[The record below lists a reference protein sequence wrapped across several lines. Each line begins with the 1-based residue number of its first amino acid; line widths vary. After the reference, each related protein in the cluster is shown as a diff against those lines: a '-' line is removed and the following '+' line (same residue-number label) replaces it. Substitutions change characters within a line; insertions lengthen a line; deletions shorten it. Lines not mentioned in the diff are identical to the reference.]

1 MGKYGHFSEDG
12 LEFIITRP
20 DTPQPWINYAV
31 NGKYHALISNTGGG
45 YSYYITPRDSRITR
59 RRYNCLPEDRP
70 GRYVYIRDNKTGEY
84 YSPTWQPVLKELD
97 SYECRHGLGYTKI
110 FSSYKGIKSCINYFV
125 PIDADMEIWK
135 ITLENTTDED
145 KDLSLFPYVEFV
157 PGDALD
163 DLIEQPNNSHFRYA
177 DYDPQEKVI
186 YATNKLGVSFLP
198 EEEQYKDEGCWGKY
212 VFFTSTL
219 DITAY
224 DCNRDHFIG
233 SPYRS
238 EANPLRVEKG
248 QLTNSMLNSGHVC
261 GALQNNIIIK
271 AGEKLKFCIM
281 MGAVDR
287 QDYKNQTCQ
296 IFKEWTPERVEKSLV
311 DLKKYYE
318 ELFSTVQVN
327 TPNDRVNRMLN
338 IWNKLQVK
346 VNFTVSRDAS
356 RFHGGLSYGMGF
368 RDTSQDLLAMIM
380 FDAPAAKE
388 VIKELARQMF
398 SDGTTYHNFFRVSN
412 DGIKTG
418 HSDDPLWLPLAVQYY
433 LKETGDFDFLDEVEE
448 YADGG
453 SGTILKHCYR
463 GIDQVWSKRSERNIP
478 LMLNGDWND
487 DLNECGKHGKGE
499 SVMVAEQLCV
509 DLKFM
514 IEMLTYTK
522 RDPQKVEEYKKI
534 YEIVVEEMNKSCWD
548 GKWYHRFTKDDG
560 SVMGSYKNEQ
570 GQIYLNAQSW
580 AVISGIAKDERAIQC
595 LDSVLEHL
603 DSKVGPRICAPAYI
617 KSDATIGIAT
627 REAPG
632 KKENASIF
640 NHPVAWFI
648 QANTI
653 IKRGNIAFEQYY
665 KTLPEVL
672 SEDQDIFAVEPY
684 VYCEYTTGPDHKEFG
699 EGGHS
704 WLTGTASWMLLCGLN
719 FILGI
724 KPKYDGLVVDPCI
737 PSDWDE
743 YEVVRKFRNSTY
755 KISVKNPNHKE
766 SGISEVKLDGETF
779 EGNKFPVFDDGKE
792 HTIEIVM

>member
-110 FSSYKGIKSCINYFV
+110 FSSYKGIKSCINYFI

-177 DYDPQEKVI
+177 DYDPEEKVI
-186 YATNKLGVSFLP
+186 YTTNKIGVSFLP
-198 EEEQYKDEGCWGKY
+198 EEEQYKDDGCWGKY

-219 DITAY
+219 DIAAY

-248 QLTNSMLNSGHVC
+248 QLTNSMLNSGYVC

-271 AGEKLKFCIM
+271 AGEKLIFCVM
-281 MGAVDR
+281 MGVVDR
-287 QDYKNQTCQ
+287 QDYKNQTRQ
-296 IFKEWTPERVEKSLV
+296 ILKEWNPQRIEKSLV

-327 TPNDRVNRMLN
+327 TPSVKVNRMLN
-338 IWNKLQVK
+338 IWNKLQTK

-418 HSDDPLWLPLAVQYY
+418 HSDDPLWLPFAVQYY
-433 LKETGDFDFLDEVEE
+433 LEETDDFDFLDEIEE

-453 SGTILKHCYR
+453 SGTILEHCYR

-478 LMLNGDWND
+478 LILNGDWND

-499 SVMVAEQLCV
+499 SMMVAEQLCV

-522 RDPQKVEEYKKI
+522 KDPQRIEEYKKI

-548 GKWYHRFTKDDG
+548 GRWYHRFTKDDG
-560 SVMGSYKNEQ
+560 SVMGAHKNEE

-580 AVISGIAKDERAIQC
+580 AVISGITKDERAIQC

-603 DSKVGPRICAPAYI
+603 DSKIGPRICTPAYI
-617 KSDATIGIAT
+617 KSDATIGTAT

-648 QANTI
+648 QANTV
-653 IKRGNIAFEQYY
+653 IKRGNTAFEQYY

-672 SEDQDIFAVEPY
+672 SEDQDLFAVEPY

-699 EGGHS
+699 KGGHS
-704 WLTGTASWMLLCGLN
+704 WLTGTASWMLFCGLN

-766 SGISEVKLDGETF
+766 SGISEVKLDGKTF

>member
-31 NGKYHALISNTGGG
+31 NGRYHALISNTGGG

-177 DYDPQEKVI
+177 DYDPEEKVI

-271 AGEKLKFCIM
+271 AGEKLKFCVM

-287 QDYKNQTCQ
+287 QDYKNQTRQ

-327 TPNDRVNRMLN
+327 TPSVKVNRMLN
-338 IWNKLQVK
+338 IWNKLQTK

-418 HSDDPLWLPLAVQYY
+418 HSDDPLWLPFAVQYY
-433 LKETGDFDFLDEVEE
+433 LEETGDFDFLDEIEE

-453 SGTILKHCYR
+453 SGTILERCYR

-499 SVMVAEQLCV
+499 SMMVAEQLCV

-560 SVMGSYKNEQ
+560 SVMGAHKNEQ

-617 KSDATIGIAT
+617 KSDATIGTAT

>member
-271 AGEKLKFCIM
+271 VGEKLKFCVM

-287 QDYKNQTCQ
+287 QDYKNQARQ
-296 IFKEWTPERVEKSLV
+296 IFKEWNPQRVEKSLV

-327 TPNDRVNRMLN
+327 TPNDRINRMLN
-338 IWNKLQVK
+338 IWNKLQTK
-346 VNFTVSRDAS
+346 VDFTVSRDAS

-418 HSDDPLWLPLAVQYY
+418 HSDDPLWLSFAVQYY
-433 LKETGDFDFLDEVEE
+433 LEETGDFDFLDEVEE

-453 SGTILKHCYR
+453 SGTILEHCYR

-499 SVMVAEQLCV
+499 SMMVAEQLCV

-560 SVMGSYKNEQ
+560 SVMGAHKNEQ

-617 KSDATIGIAT
+617 KSDATIGTAT

-779 EGNKFPVFDDGKE
+779 KGNKFPVFDDGKE